1 MSIMHRMTN
10 VLLRRAW
17 TGSFRTKP
25 CGHLDH
31 VEQVQPSALV
41 CEACVAL
48 GDTWPALRMCLICGY
63 VGCCDRAKN
72 RHAMKHFEKRS
83 WITRFGH
90 SRPLPRAGHTS
101 S

>member
-10 VLLRRAW
+10 VVLRRAW
-17 TGSFRTKP
+17 TGSFRTMP
-25 CGHLDH
+25 CGHLDQ

-41 CEACVAL
+41 CEACVEL
-48 GDTWPALRMCLICGY
+48 GDTWPALRMCFICGY

-83 WITRFGH
+83 SITRFGH
-90 SRPLPRAGHTS
+90 SRQLPRAGHHQ
-101 S
+101 